1 MEWFQFPDV
10 INEVLFHF
18 FSEDFKMNRRIQVE
32 TAIRR
37 LFDGV
42 DLQEVESHEVK
53 VAKQLIDYGIF
64 SLDKNGVMKYVPDP
78 SLQKSP

>member
-1 MEWFQFPDV
+1 
-10 INEVLFHF
+10 
-18 FSEDFKMNRRIQVE
+18 MNRRIQVE

-53 VAKQLIDYGIF
+53 VAKQLIADGIF

-78 SLQKSP
+78 SLQKSS

>member
-1 MEWFQFPDV
+1 MSRQSQIE
-10 INEVLFHF
+10 E
-18 FSEDFKMNRRIQVE
+18 
-32 TAIRR
+32 AIKK
-37 LFDGV
+37 LFDNV
-42 DLQEVESHEVK
+42 DLQEVERHETK

>member
-1 MEWFQFPDV
+1 
-10 INEVLFHF
+10 
-18 FSEDFKMNRRIQVE
+18 MNRRIQVE

-42 DLQEVESHEVK
+42 DLQEVERHEVK
-53 VAKQLIDYGIF
+53 VAKQLIADGIF

-78 SLQKSP
+78 SIQKSS